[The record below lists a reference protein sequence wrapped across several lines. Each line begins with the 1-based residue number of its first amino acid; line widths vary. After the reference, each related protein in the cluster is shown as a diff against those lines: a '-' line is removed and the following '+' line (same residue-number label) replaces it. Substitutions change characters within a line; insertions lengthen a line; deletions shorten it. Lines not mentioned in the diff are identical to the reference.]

1 MLLLSAGDVNVC
13 PHSGTA
19 ISSVHLALKYTKEYR
34 ESWRLCCVFLGD
46 ERTDFI
52 SLEASGFA

>member
-1 MLLLSAGDVNVC
+1 MSAGDVNVC